1 MAEEEVKVVKEKKP
15 KKVINMEKGSPFYTG
30 WNIVEAI
37 ILVVGGILAMVYSNN
52 TDLQATILYI
62 IGAFLI
68 IDGALRILV
77 NFLPVLTIIEKTKLT
92 FDLVIAGSFEVALG
106 ITTICDLAIEKGT
119 ADTIIKFVAMFVGIA
134 LLVFGAILIIYS
146 TGLLTNKLIK
156 MTKVAILGYIL
167 AACLIALG
175 IVSIIY
181 LKDETNFRQVVLIIA
196 GLVLVLAGVGQ
207 VISTIFARKKYLLKQ
222 DIRKAKE
229 ELKSSI
235 FEENADS
242 NKNEETI
249 DASSNSN
256 DEVNIDST
264 NQEDNTSNN

>member
-1 MAEEEVKVVKEKKP
+1 MAEEEVKIVKEKKP

-52 TDLQATILYI
+52 TELQATILYI

-68 IDGALRILV
+68 FDGALRILV
-77 NFLPVLTIIEKTKLT
+77 NFLPILTIIEKTKLT

-156 MTKVAILGYIL
+156 MTKVAILGYI
-167 AACLIALG
+167 AAALLIALG
-175 IVSIIY
+175 VVSIIY
-181 LKDETNFRQVVLIIA
+181 LKDEKNFRQVVLIIA
-196 GLVLVLAGVGQ
+196 GLVLVLAGIGQ
-207 VISTIFARKKYLLKQ
+207 VVSTIFARKKYLVKQ

-229 ELKSSI
+229 ELKASI
-235 FEENADS
+235 FEQNDEPKAH
-242 NKNEETI
+242 EETV
-249 DASSNSN
+249 DVSSN
-256 DEVNIDST
+256 DETST
-264 NQEDNTSNN
+264 TSNQEDNSSNN